1 MIDSYKWMKYHI
13 FTIWL
18 VNFDVMLMRL
28 EGCLKAYP
36 VALTFKN
43 AGSIVKNIFII

>member
-36 VALTFKN
+36 VALTFTH